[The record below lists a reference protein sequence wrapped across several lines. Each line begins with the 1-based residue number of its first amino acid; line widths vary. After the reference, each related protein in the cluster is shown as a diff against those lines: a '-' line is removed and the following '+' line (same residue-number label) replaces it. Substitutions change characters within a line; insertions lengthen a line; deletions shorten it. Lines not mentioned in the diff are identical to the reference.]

1 MPVKKPTATRTMVNP
16 SRAGMLNPSC
26 GAARGTNHINNAMAN
41 TITGGGTFDSRKD
54 ILASYS
60 IEIGIWSLRVP
71 FTKRDN
77 VELVVNRNQG
87 SDDPV
92 DSGGLVGQTDLR
104 RRCTLNRLSTNNSSL
119 DTLTETSAA
128 AATVMRLFAGPRFS
142 RQPI

>member
-1 MPVKKPTATRTMVNP
+1 
-16 SRAGMLNPSC
+16 
-26 GAARGTNHINNAMAN
+26 
-41 TITGGGTFDSRKD
+41 
-54 ILASYS
+54 
-60 IEIGIWSLRVP
+60 VP

-128 AATVMRLFAGPRFS
+128 EATIITPTIRRTAFFAATDWDDMETSCVHT
-142 RQPI
+142 IEE